1 MAISM
6 TKKQVQELNNKCSSN
21 WRFDTA
27 FLYFIQ

>member
-21 WRFDTA
+21 YQPETKNEVKKD
-27 FLYFIQ
+27 